1 MLMMVAFGVM
11 NMAAMV
17 GLALI
22 IGVEKHWRHGERFAR
37 VVGFA
42 AIIWALVIIIDPSA
56 APGLDPDAVMDMDGD
71 MDMDG
76 EMDMDMDV
84 DGEMDMDVDGDRD
97 MTKN

>member
-71 MDMDG
+71 MDMDMDG
-76 EMDMDMDV
+76 EMD
-84 DGEMDMDVDGDRD
+84 MDMDVDGDRD

>member
-1 MLMMVAFGVM
+1 MMMVAFGVM

-71 MDMDG
+71 MDMDMDG
-76 EMDMDMDV
+76 EMD
-84 DGEMDMDVDGDRD
+84 MDMDVDGDRD